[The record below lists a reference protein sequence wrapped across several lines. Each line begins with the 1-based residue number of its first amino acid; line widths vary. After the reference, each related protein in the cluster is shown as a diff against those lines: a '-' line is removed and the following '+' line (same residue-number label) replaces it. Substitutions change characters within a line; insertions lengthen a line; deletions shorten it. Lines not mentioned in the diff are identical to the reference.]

1 MVHGL
6 STIDFFLLLPTL
18 TLTVLDKQLIDQ
30 FIFNSLNED
39 VGDGD
44 HTSLATIPAG
54 TQGKAKLL
62 VKDEGILAG
71 VELALEIF
79 HIVDAD
85 LKVTVF
91 LNDGAKVKPKDI
103 AFEVE
108 GDAQNILKAERLVL
122 NCMQRMSGIATKTR
136 QIVDILQGTGAKVL
150 DTRKTTPGLRY
161 LEKWAVRIG
170 GGVNHRFGLHDMI
183 LIKDNHVD
191 YSGGIR
197 QAIENT
203 QQYLKDQNKNLA
215 IEIEVR
221 NLEELQQVLEVGG
234 VNRILLDNFNY
245 TELREAVKIIN
256 GRFITEAS
264 GGITIDNIREYAEC
278 GVDYISVGALTH
290 SVKSLDLSLKAVK

>member
-1 MVHGL
+1 MGL
-6 STIDFFLLLPTL
+6 KKVII
-18 TLTVLDKQLIDQ
+18 LDKELVDQ
-30 FIFNSLNED
+30 FIINALQED

-44 HTSLATIPAG
+44 HTSLSTIPAE
-54 TQGKAKLL
+54 TTGKAQLL

-71 VELALEIF
+71 VELAIEIF
-79 HIVDAD
+79 KVVDPD
-85 LKVTVF
+85 LKVTIF
-91 LNDGAKVKPKDI
+91 LQDGAVVKYKDV

-108 GDAQNILKAERLVL
+108 GSARSILVAERLVL

-136 QIVDILQGTGAKVL
+136 EIVDLLKGTNTKVL

-161 LEKWAVRIG
+161 LEKWAVKIG
-170 GGVNHRFGLHDMI
+170 GGVNHRFGLYDMI

-191 YSGGIR
+191 YAGGIR
-197 QAIENT
+197 QAIESAN
-203 QQYLKDQNKNLA
+203 QYLIDNHKKLA

-221 NLEELQQVLEVGG
+221 NLEELDEVLQTGNI
-234 VNRILLDNFNY
+234 NRILLDNFNFA
-245 TELREAVKIIN
+245 ELRQAVNIIN

-264 GGITIDNIREYAEC
+264 GGITIDTIREYADC